1 MRGAP
6 IVLALFLAAY
16 APPNLQLP
24 SPKLIKSWVLLV
36 NDAKGHGM
44 RAVFDRKDQCE
55 DAQSWWT
62 SRKIFAICYAQ

>member
-1 MRGAP
+1 MRWL
-6 IVLALFLAAY
+6 ILVLALFLTAY
-16 APPNLQLP
+16 APPNLKLPDPQLA
-24 SPKLIKSWVLLV
+24 KSWVLLV
-36 NDAKGHGM
+36 NDAKGHGL